1 MFSLVPLLPVRMPS
15 PGVEI
20 HAPIGACCR
29 SSSRVQGSPSV
40 PVVRIADEPGGLPPG
55 FTDPLLCA
63 FANAILHCSTCGEV
77 AIVLSEAIVRAD
89 EKIISDFAAFLMTT
103 TTRADCFYDVNV
115 LPYPKEA
122 IIAAIEREIVR
133 SPLEAQV
140 DCLQTGAIFLWN
152 FLEGVGA
159 APLPLTGSDL
169 SQLRGATP
177 ADLSELRQVITSPEY
192 SRDVERAE
200 TFNAIADKENKQ
212 IEERIAAAVH
222 ARSTQVAA
230 ATFRRLAGR

>member
-1 MFSLVPLLPVRMPS
+1 
-15 PGVEI
+15 
-20 HAPIGACCR
+20 
-29 SSSRVQGSPSV
+29 
-40 PVVRIADEPGGLPPG
+40 
-55 FTDPLLCA
+55 
-63 FANAILHCSTCGEV
+63 
-77 AIVLSEAIVRAD
+77 VRAD